1 MEEVIQLPTLMN
13 SEKAHGCS
21 SCVFAMWLKT
31 TVHFPF
37 KQTVRK
43 SELLMYSAF
52 SGTIW
57 EASLE
62 FKEPKK
68 NGNLLY
74 RKLLTAINLE
84 EN

>member
-1 MEEVIQLPTLMN
+1 MGVISMEEVIQLPTLMN

-21 SCVFAMWLKT
+21 SCALLYVSEGYCT
-31 TVHFPF
+31 FPF

-43 SELLMYSAF
+43 SELLMYRAF

-62 FKEPKK
+62 FREPKK
-68 NGNLLY
+68 KKKNGILLY
-74 RKLLTAINLE
+74 RKL
-84 EN
+84 